1 MTFREICVHYTARKP
16 ARDMNRKNNFKILLV
31 DDERDITTL
40 FTLGLE
46 VNGFEVDA
54 FNDPLQ
60 ALSGFKSASY
70 DLVLLDYRMPAMN
83 GFELYREIRKR
94 DKKVKVCFITAFEVY
109 QDELKKL
116 EDMSSS
122 SQYKQEADVKCFI
135 QKPIGIGKL
144 VKRIKEELNS

>member
-1 MTFREICVHYTARKP
+1 
-16 ARDMNRKNNFKILLV
+16 MNHKNNLKILLV

-60 ALSGFKSASY
+60 ALSGFKSDAY

-94 DKKVKVCFITAFEVY
+94 DKK
-109 QDELKKL
+109 
-116 EDMSSS
+116 S
-122 SQYKQEADVKCFI
+122 
-135 QKPIGIGKL
+135 
-144 VKRIKEELNS
+144 